1 MRRAHFLAALSLLSA
16 TVLPHAAS
24 ATGVDE
30 ASPTG
35 KGITGGA
42 LLGGELVLVVEAAAD
57 VKPGWAY
64 LVGGV
69 AGMAGGG
76 VGGYFLE
83 QSASAK
89 VNMFVLVGGLA
100 LAIPTT
106 VAVLNARAYEPPRN
120 DVQDR
125 GPADEP
131 VAEPPHAQLEKTPVR
146 SASRRIERRVATAAL
161 PPALLGVGDQL
172 TLSIPAIEFSPVFTR
187 TELAQFG
194 VAQQTQWNLPVLN
207 WIF

>member
-1 MRRAHFLAALSLLSA
+1 MRRAHFLAALSLLA
-16 TVLPHAAS
+16 ANVLPHSAS
-24 ATGVDE
+24 ATGVAE

-64 LVGGV
+64 LVGGA
-69 AGMAGGG
+69 AGMVGGG

-89 VNMFVLVGGLA
+89 VNMFVFVGGLA

-106 VAVLNARAYEPPRN
+106 VFVLNARAYEPPTT
-120 DVQDR
+120 DLQDR

-131 VAEPPHAQLEKTPVR
+131 VAEPPHAQIEKKPARAVSHR
-146 SASRRIERRVATAAL
+146 LERRVATATL
-161 PPALLGVGDQL
+161 PPALLGVGDQV
-172 TLSIPAIEFSPVFTR
+172 TLSIPAIEFSPVFTQ

-194 VAQQTQWNLPVLN
+194 VAQQTQWNLPVVN